1 MKISLKRTPEQVEL
15 IKAMASKNRDVAYE
29 AQVAL
34 AQFLGPV
41 LAEVINNA
49 PVLSNLFS
57 TLSFNSEDNPSIPL
71 DLYYE
76 ISDEDYIQI
85 YSQQVAGGLPTNQ
98 VLPTTAEMK
107 ITTYTLDSAL
117 SFDKRY
123 AAKSRMDVI
132 SKTFT
137 RMAQEILFKQERT
150 SANLILSSLANATT
164 GGKQHLQLANTKGRF
179 LLQDMNELLT
189 LSRRVFT
196 SFSAGTPAGGVSGM
210 GITDMMISP
219 EIEEEL
225 RSMAYNPINTKGSP
239 ISTTEPGGGSVAG
252 TAQDNRNTAF
262 VTAPDNV
269 RLGLFNGAGVP
280 SFYGVNLLIFNEF
293 GKGQKFNKVFG
304 ALADG
309 KSYSNASGTVTKSYS
324 SPGSSFDTDSE
335 LILGINRNRESLI
348 RAVAVDSENGT
359 EFNLVADDQY
369 SIRQGKIGYFGSMQ
383 EGRLV
388 LDTRALFGK
397 IITR

>member
-150 SANLILSSLANATT
+150 SANLILASLANASTN
-164 GGKQHLQLANTKGRF
+164 GIKHVQRANAKGRF

-196 SFSAGTPAGGVSGM
+196 SFSAGTPAGGVSSM

-219 EIEEEL
+219 EVEEEL
-225 RSMAYNPINTKGSP
+225 RAMAYNPINTKGSP
-239 ISTTEPGGGSVAG
+239 IADNANSESTTKSSA
-252 TAQDNRNTAF
+252 DNRNTAF
-262 VTAPDNV
+262 VTAPDSV

-293 GKGQKFNKVFG
+293 GVGQKFNNIFK
-304 ALADG
+304 ALA
-309 KSYSNASGTVTKSYS
+309 SSVTYSKADATGTAKFGRDAGDANDVNE
-324 SPGSSFDTDSE
+324 E

-348 RAVAVDSENGT
+348 RAVAIDSENGT

>member
-1 MKISLKRTPEQVEL
+1 MKISLKRTPEQIEL
-15 IKAMASKNRDVAYE
+15 VKAMASRNRDVAYE
-29 AQVAL
+29 AQAAL

-49 PVLSNLFS
+49 PVLSNLF
-57 TLSFNSEDNPSIPL
+57 TNLSFNAEDNPSIPL

-76 ISDEDYIQI
+76 ITDEDYIQV

-98 VLPTTAEMK
+98 VLPVTSEMK

-123 AAKSRMDVI
+123 AAKSRMDVV

-150 SANLILSSLANATT
+150 SGNLILSSLANAVTNS
-164 GGKQHLQLANTKGRF
+164 KKHVQRANATGRF

-196 SFSAGTPAGGVSGM
+196 SFTGGTLPTGQSAMGV
-210 GITDMMISP
+210 TDLMISP

-225 RSMAYNPINTKGSP
+225 RAMAYNPINTKGSP
-239 ISTTEPGGGSVAG
+239 IATSDTGG
-252 TAQDNRNTAF
+252 TAADVRNTAF
-262 VTAPDNV
+262 ITAPDSV
-269 RLGLFNGAGVP
+269 RVGLFNAGGIS
-280 SFYGVNLLIFNEF
+280 SFYGVNLMVFNEF
-293 GKGQKFNKVFG
+293 GVGRKFNQIFNTVASGVTYTK
-304 ALADG
+304 ADG
-309 KSYSNASGTVTKSYS
+309 TGGATFAD
-324 SPGSSFDTDSE
+324 GSSDE

-348 RAVAVDSENGT
+348 RAIAVDSVNGS
-359 EFNLVADDQY
+359 EFSLVADDQY
-369 SIRQGKIGYFGSMQ
+369 SIRQNKIGYFGSLE
-383 EGRLV
+383 EGRMV

-397 IITR
+397 IVRH